1 MLLTIEKLVYG
12 GDGLARLPAD
22 DAGRRRAVF
31 VPYTIGGETVE
42 ADLTPQAG
50 SFARAHLKSV
60 AEPSPER
67 IHPECPYF
75 GECGGCQYQHIRYEH
90 QLATKA
96 DILRE
101 NLQRIAKIELREEV
115 QLHASPPWGYR
126 NRTRLA
132 VRHGADFVLGYRR
145 PHSQSVLPVESCPIS
160 SPLIQQA
167 ITTLW
172 RAGRARQIPEAV
184 GEIEIFANDSD
195 TGLMLLLYI
204 QKDRSVS
211 ETTWQQF
218 AANLRSALPQAETAA
233 LLAERDLEKLASG
246 APTPAPQVLFGSGNL
261 TYKVAAHSYRVSAG
275 SFFQS
280 NRRMLDKLINLVT
293 GGQSGVAA
301 LDLYAGV
308 GLFTLP
314 LAAYF
319 RRVFAVEA
327 SPLSH
332 SELRYNLPA
341 NGKAVRA
348 TAEDYLDGDAPK
360 LRADL
365 VVVDPPRTGL
375 GSRAARSL
383 ARLRAPR
390 IVYVSCDP
398 ATLARDLGPL
408 HAAGYRVEQAHV
420 VDLFPQTYHLE
431 TVLHLKR

>member
-1 MLLTIEKLVYG
+1 MLLTIEKLIYG
-12 GDGLARLPAD
+12 GDGLARLPED
-22 DAGRRRAVF
+22 DAGRRKAVF
-31 VPYTIGGETVE
+31 VPYTIDGETVE
-42 ADLTPQAG
+42 AELTPQAG

-67 IHPECPYF
+67 VRSECPYF
-75 GECGGCQYQHIRYEH
+75 GKCGGCQYQHIRYGH
-90 QLATKA
+90 QLAVKA
-96 DILRE
+96 GILRE
-101 NLQRIAKIELREEV
+101 NLQRIAKVELQEEIH
-115 QLHASPPWGYR
+115 LHASPPWQYR

-132 VRHGADFVLGYRR
+132 VRHGADLVLGYRR

-167 ITTLW
+167 ITALW
-172 RAGRARQIPEAV
+172 QAGRAHQIPEAV
-184 GEIEIFANDSD
+184 SEIEIFANDDDSQ
-195 TGLMLLLYI
+195 LMLMLYVR
-204 QKDRSVS
+204 KDQNLQ
-211 ETTWQQF
+211 EPAWQHLTTS
-218 AANLRSALPQAETAA
+218 LRSALPQGETAA

-246 APTPAPQVLFGSGNL
+246 AATPAPQVLFGSGSL
-261 TYKVAAHSYRVSAG
+261 SYKAAPHSFRVSAG

-280 NRRMLDKLINLVT
+280 NRYLLDTLVNLVT
-293 GGQSGVAA
+293 ANQSGGAA

-314 LAAYF
+314 LASHF
-319 RRVFAVEA
+319 RRVVAVEA

-332 SELRYNLPA
+332 SDLRYNLPA

-348 TAEDYLDGDAPK
+348 ASEDYLDGDARK

-383 ARLRAPR
+383 ARLAAPR

-408 HAAGYRVEQAHV
+408 FAAGYRVEQAHV

>member
-1 MLLTIEKLVYG
+1 LLLTIEKLIYG
-12 GDGLARLPAD
+12 GDGLARLPED
-22 DAGRRRAVF
+22 SAGRRRAVF
-31 VPYTIGGETVE
+31 VPFTIGGETVE
-42 ADLTPQAG
+42 VDLTPQAG

-60 AEPSPER
+60 VEPSSER
-67 IHPECPYF
+67 THPECPYF
-75 GECGGCQYQHIRYEH
+75 GHCGGCQYQHIRYEH

-101 NLQRIAKIELREEV
+101 NLQRIAKIELKEEI
-115 QLHASPPWGYR
+115 QLHPSPPWQYR

-132 VRHGADFVLGYRR
+132 VRPGAEFVLGYRR

-167 ITTLW
+167 IAALLH
-172 RAGRARQIPEAV
+172 AGREHQIPEAAS
-184 GEIEIFANDSD
+184 EIEIFANDND
-195 TGLMLLLYI
+195 TALMLVLYV
-204 QKDRSVS
+204 QKDRGLQDTAWQRF
-211 ETTWQQF
+211 TTAIQ
-218 AANLRSALPQAETAA
+218 STLPQVETAA

-246 APTPAPQVLFGSGNL
+246 APTPAPQVLFGSGSL
-261 TYKVAAHSYRVSAG
+261 TYKCGAHSYRVSAG

-280 NRRMLDKLINLVT
+280 NRQMLDKLINLVT

-301 LDLYAGV
+301 LDLYAGA

-332 SELRYNLPA
+332 SDLRYNLPA
-341 NGKAVRA
+341 NGKAVRS
-348 TAEDYLDGDAPK
+348 TAEDYLDGDARK

-383 ARLRAPR
+383 ARLEAPR

-408 HAAGYRVEQAHV
+408 FAAGYRVEQAHV